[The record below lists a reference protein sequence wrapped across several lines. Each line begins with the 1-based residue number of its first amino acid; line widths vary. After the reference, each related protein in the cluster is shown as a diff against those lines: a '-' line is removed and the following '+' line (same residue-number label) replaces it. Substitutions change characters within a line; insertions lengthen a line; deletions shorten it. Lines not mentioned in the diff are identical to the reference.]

1 MVAHALLRGPA
12 PPARL
17 SAALG
22 RLTVVSSDF
31 RAFPAD
37 PVAVASLG
45 ERGLDYRLLD
55 PDDRAALEAWSQ
67 ADQRG
72 FHHPRPTDEQ
82 LAREVAV
89 LRERRVHA
97 VYDRTL
103 AEASVPVATVAS
115 WPTGLSVPG
124 GRSVDGW
131 AVGSVTVAPTHRRRG
146 VARAI
151 MLAELGN
158 ARTAGA
164 AVAMLTATE
173 ATLYGRYGFA
183 PAARTATIEVERAR
197 VDWIGADVPGRVQFV
212 EPTAIRPV
220 AAQIVRRSVARTP
233 GEIDRWPALVDHV
246 LGLDHPDGE
255 RARAVRVARY
265 DDARGQAQGF
275 VAFRI
280 LREGFGAGVLEFD
293 FLAAAT
299 DDAERALWRFVL
311 EQDFVQLIRARL
323 RSVDEPLRWLL
334 ADPRAIT
341 MRDVSDHLWLRILD
355 PVAALEARRYPGP
368 GSLVLEIDDPLGH
381 AAGRYGVEVSARGVA
396 EVQRLD
402 DGTTGGAG
410 TAAAPARRSKPVQGL
425 RLGVDALSAMY
436 LGDARASLLA
446 RAGRVSETSA
456 GSIEL
461 ADQLFAASRAP
472 RLSIWF

>member
-1 MVAHALLRGPA
+1 MVAHAPGRGPA
-12 PPARL
+12 TAARL
-17 SAALG
+17 PGALG
-22 RLTVVSSDF
+22 RLAVVSSDF

-37 PVAVASLG
+37 QAAVASLG
-45 ERGLDYRLLD
+45 ERGLDYRLVD
-55 PDDRAALEAWSQ
+55 PDDRGALEAWSQ

-72 FHHPRPTDEQ
+72 FHHPRPTAEQ
-82 LAREVAV
+82 LEREVAV

-151 MLAELGN
+151 MLAELRN

-164 AVAMLTATE
+164 ALAMLTATE

-183 PAARTATIEVERAR
+183 PAARTATLEVERAR
-197 VDWIGADVPGRVQFV
+197 VEWVGAELPGRVQFV
-212 EPTAIRPV
+212 EPATLRPA

-233 GEIDRWPALVDHV
+233 GEIDRWPGLIDHA
-246 LGLDHPDGE
+246 LGLDEPDGE
-255 RARAVRVARY
+255 RARSVRVARY

-275 VAFRI
+275 VAFRVV
-280 LREGFGAGVLEFD
+280 REGFGPGVLEFD

-299 DDAERALWRFVL
+299 DDAERALWRFLL
-311 EQDFVQLIRARL
+311 EQDFVRLIRGRL

-334 ADPRAIT
+334 ADPRAIAT
-341 MRDVSDHLWLRILD
+341 SEMSDHLWLRILD

-368 GSLVLEIDDPLGH
+368 ASLVLEIDDPLGY

-402 DGTTGGAG
+402 DSTPGAAG
-410 TAAAPARRSKPVQGL
+410 TAAPARRSKPVQGL

-436 LGDARASLLA
+436 LGDARPSLLA
-446 RAGRVSETSA
+446 RAGRVAETSP
-456 GSIEL
+456 GSLEL
-461 ADQLFAASRAP
+461 ADGLFSAHRAP